1 MTDAVPPV
9 AQVAFLAAAAAAVT
23 RNADLEAGLHD
34 LLASTSQAVG
44 ASRAALFVRQ
54 PDGDTPQ
61 LATSAGFA
69 PGEDAALAAAVLEER
84 DHPLAAAARQG
95 RIAFCRSGTLP
106 DGTPVTGVD
115 LPLIVGREGIEHVLG
130 AVSFMWP
137 GERSIDEATRD
148 VLTAAAGLAAL
159 ALDRAHL
166 ASLAEERG
174 DWLARVAGSDAL
186 TGLASRRTLDR
197 VLELEIARAERL
209 ATDLSLVVVDVDSF
223 RATNSE
229 AGAEAGDD
237 LLRAVAAVLA
247 EHVRLV
253 DTVAR
258 IGGDEFAIIAP
269 GSGGV
274 AVAQRVLAA
283 IDGLEPVAGR
293 PVSVSAG
300 IARFPAD
307 GATAEELLTA
317 ALSALGVARAT
328 GAGAIGEVRSD

>member
-1 MTDAVPPV
+1 VTDASPPAV
-9 AQVAFLAAAAAAVT
+9 QAAILASAAALARDT
-23 RNADLEAGLHD
+23 DLEAGLRD
-34 LLASTSQAVG
+34 LLASTMEAVG
-44 ASRAALFVRQ
+44 ATRAALLTRQ

-61 LATSAGFA
+61 LVASAGYS
-69 PGEDAALAAAVLEER
+69 PGEYAALAAAILEER

-95 RIAFCRSGTLP
+95 RSASGRSGTLP
-106 DGTPVTGVD
+106 DGTPATEVD

-130 AVSFMWP
+130 VVSFTWP
-137 GERSIDEATRD
+137 GERTIDQATSE
-148 VLTAAAGLAAL
+148 VLAAAAGLAAL
-159 ALDRAHL
+159 VIDRARL

-209 ATDLSLVVVDVDSF
+209 ATELSLVVVDVDSF

-229 AGAEAGDD
+229 AGAAAGDD
-237 LLRAVAAVLA
+237 LLRAVAAVLT

-258 IGGDEFAIIAP
+258 IGGDEFAIVAP

-274 AVAQRVLAA
+274 TVAQRVLAT
-283 IDGLEPVAGR
+283 IDVLEPVAGR

-307 GATAEELLTA
+307 GATGEELLAA
-317 ALSALGVARAT
+317 ALAALGGARVT

>member
-1 MTDAVPPV
+1 VTDAVSPV
-9 AQVAFLAAAAAAVT
+9 AQVAFLAAATAALA
-23 RNADLEAGLHD
+23 RNADLEGGLGS
-34 LLASTSQAVG
+34 LLARASEAAG
-44 ASRAALFVRQ
+44 ATRATLLVRQ

-61 LATSAGFA
+61 LAASIGFA
-69 PGEDAALAAAVLEER
+69 PGEDSSLIAAVLAEP
-84 DHPLAAAARQG
+84 DHPLATAARQG
-95 RIAFCRSGTLP
+95 RPAFGRPGTLP
-106 DGTPVTGVD
+106 DGTPVTVVD

-130 AVSFMWP
+130 VASFMWP
-137 GERSIDEATRD
+137 GERAIDEPTRD
-148 VLTAAAGLAAL
+148 LLTAAAGLAAL
-159 ALDRAHL
+159 AIDRARL
-166 ASLAEERG
+166 ASLAEEHG

-209 ATDLSLVVVDVDSF
+209 ATELSLVVVDVDSF
-223 RATNSE
+223 RATNDE
-229 AGAEAGDD
+229 AGAKAGDD

-258 IGGDEFAIIAP
+258 IGGDEFAIVAP

-283 IDGLEPVAGR
+283 IDALPPVAGR

-317 ALSALGVARAT
+317 ALAALGGARTT
-328 GAGAIGEVRSD
+328 GAGAIGEVRSS